1 MPDPATQALPRKTRL
16 YVLCVASAGALV
28 ISLSVSQ
35 VIHQPY
41 QWHVQW
47 LSLVALTVGSG
58 LLPVTLPSI
67 NISISISETFVV
79 AGTLLFGAAGGT
91 VLVLLDA
98 LFISLR
104 LFFTRRLRW
113 EQIVF
118 NLAASPLA
126 LWIAAQSAQIPPL
139 FQTDQKLEGLFL
151 LKLCLFVGIYFL
163 LNSWLL
169 AGAIAL
175 QQRVKPYS
183 IWSKYFKDLL
193 VNYGAGGS
201 LGAVLIYN
209 TRTVDPVFV
218 AIIFPLLFVL
228 FLTYQWSNN
237 RVESERQKNA
247 ELNRVFLSTVEAL
260 ALAIDAKDQ
269 VTHGHIRRV
278 QRYTMALA
286 SFLGV
291 EDQKQIDALRA
302 AALLHDTG
310 KLAVPEYILNKP
322 GPLTASEF
330 ERMKLHASVGA
341 DILKSIDF
349 PYPVEP
355 IVRHHHEN
363 WDGTGYP
370 EGLKGSEIPLGAR
383 ILSVVDC
390 YDALTSDRPYRPRYS
405 REYSEQVLRERRGV
419 MYDPWVVDGFLAI
432 IDGLER
438 TEPSEF
444 GRGDAASSPRPG
456 LAPAQLEVIS
466 ATTAEDREF
475 NELRRELP
483 KAGSLRSSCDVLF
496 RHLRRVVPAAT
507 LTLYMPKHET
517 NELVPVACIGVG
529 TSAIEDLKIPIGDRI
544 SGWAAAH
551 KQVVVNSNAALE
563 LGPVARTFSVPLRY
577 ALAVPIFS
585 GSTPPIGVLTAYG
598 SEPFNQDHRRILE
611 SAATLFASA
620 VAAPATPSDGV
631 GEASVAAQRGD
642 SRIH

>member
-16 YVLCVASAGALV
+16 YVLSVASLGALV
-28 ISLSVSQ
+28 VGLSVSD

-41 QWHVQW
+41 QWHIQW

-104 LFFTRRLRW
+104 LVFHAATSLGTNCFQLGSVASRTLDRRAVSR
-113 EQIVF
+113 
-118 NLAASPLA
+118 NH
-126 LWIAAQSAQIPPL
+126 SAVPDTNQRL
-139 FQTDQKLEGLFL
+139 DGLFL
-151 LKLCLFVGIYFL
+151 VKLCFFVGIYFL

-169 AGAIAL
+169 AVAIAL

-370 EGLKGSEIPLGAR
+370 DGLKGSEIPLGAR

-419 MYDPWVVDGFLAI
+419 MYDPWVVDGFLTI

-444 GRGDAASSPRPG
+444 GKGDTASSTRPG

-529 TSAIEDLKIPIGDRI
+529 TSAIEDLKIPIGRQNLRLG
-544 SGWAAAH
+544 SGAQTGRREFERRARVGSCCPHVFSSSSIRAGRSNLQWI
-551 KQVVVNSNAALE
+551 NSANRCLNRLRKRAL
-563 LGPVARTFSVPLRY
+563 
-577 ALAVPIFS
+577 
-585 GSTPPIGVLTAYG
+585 
-598 SEPFNQDHRRILE
+598 
-611 SAATLFASA
+611 
-620 VAAPATPSDGV
+620 
-631 GEASVAAQRGD
+631 
-642 SRIH
+642 

>member
-1 MPDPATQALPRKTRL
+1 M
-16 YVLCVASAGALV
+16 
-28 ISLSVSQ
+28 
-35 VIHQPY
+35 
-41 QWHVQW
+41 
-47 LSLVALTVGSG
+47 
-58 LLPVTLPSI
+58 
-67 NISISISETFVV
+67 
-79 AGTLLFGAAGGT
+79 
-91 VLVLLDA
+91 
-98 LFISLR
+98 
-104 LFFTRRLRW
+104 
-113 EQIVF
+113 
-118 NLAASPLA
+118 
-126 LWIAAQSAQIPPL
+126 
-139 FQTDQKLEGLFL
+139 
-151 LKLCLFVGIYFL
+151 
-163 LNSWLL
+163 
-169 AGAIAL
+169 
-175 QQRVKPYS
+175 
-183 IWSKYFKDLL
+183 
-193 VNYGAGGS
+193 NYGAGGS

-218 AIIFPLLFVL
+218 AVILPLLFVL
-228 FLTYQWSNN
+228 FLTYQWSNK
-237 RVESERQKNA
+237 RVESERQKNT

-286 SFLGV
+286 GFLGV
-291 EDQKQIDALRA
+291 EDTKQIDALRA

-322 GPLTASEF
+322 GPLTAAEF

-370 EGLKGSEIPLGAR
+370 DGLKGSDIPLGAR

-405 REYSEQVLRERRGV
+405 KEYSEQVLRERRGV

-432 IDGLER
+432 LDSLEK
-438 TEPSEF
+438 TERSEF
-444 GRGDAASSPRPG
+444 APEDAGSSFPPG

-483 KAGSLRSSCDVLF
+483 KAGSIRSSSEVLF

-507 LTLYMPKHET
+507 LTLYVPNHET
-517 NELVPVACIGVG
+517 NELVAVSCIGVG
-529 TSAIEDLKIPIGDRI
+529 TSAIEDLRIPIGDRI

-577 ALAVPIFS
+577 AIAVPVFS
-585 GSTPPIGVLTAYG
+585 GSTPPLGVLTAYG
-598 SEPFNQDHRRILE
+598 SEPFTHDHRRILE

-620 VAAPATPSDGV
+620 VSAPASGAE
-631 GEASVAAQRGD
+631 GNIEATAAAQRGD
-642 SRIH
+642 SRVH